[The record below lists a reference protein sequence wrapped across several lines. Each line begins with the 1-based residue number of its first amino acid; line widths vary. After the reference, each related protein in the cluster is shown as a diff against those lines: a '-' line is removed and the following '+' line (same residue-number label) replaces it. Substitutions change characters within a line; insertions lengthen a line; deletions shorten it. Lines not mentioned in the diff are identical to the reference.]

1 MEKFVIPTPEF
12 SLRLPIS
19 GENVKYRPF
28 LVKEEKLFLMLKESK
43 DNGMVI
49 ENLKKIMQRCIL
61 DETRMSDIAYAD
73 FEYLFLNMRVRSI
86 GETIDLETKCDSCG
100 KKTPCVIDLNAV
112 TEEMEKST
120 VPDKTIMLT
129 DKIGVIVKPLDLRN
143 AAAVSNLA
151 DKDQLKI
158 IAAFIDKVFTETD
171 VSSFNE
177 LSTSDQSAFIDS
189 LSMKHIESIMQC
201 VQKFPKVK
209 ANVEYTCTH
218 CQHKDNFKV
227 EGLENFFI

>member
-86 GETIDLETKCDSCG
+86 GE
-100 KKTPCVIDLNAV
+100 
-112 TEEMEKST
+112 
-120 VPDKTIMLT
+120 
-129 DKIGVIVKPLDLRN
+129 
-143 AAAVSNLA
+143 
-151 DKDQLKI
+151 KI

-171 VSSFNE
+171 VSSFSE

-189 LSMKHIESIMQC
+189 LSIKHIESIMQC